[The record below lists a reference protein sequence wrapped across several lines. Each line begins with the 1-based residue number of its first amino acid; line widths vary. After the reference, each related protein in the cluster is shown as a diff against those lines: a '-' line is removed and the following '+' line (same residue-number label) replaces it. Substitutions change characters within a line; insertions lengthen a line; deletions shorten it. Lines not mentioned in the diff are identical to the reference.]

1 MQRRRR
7 RVHVAVE
14 VRGRRGPERRRDVVA
29 AAAAVAVV
37 VVAAGRSQ
45 DLVHE
50 GDVGDGQTQRLDSGQ
65 TLLVRKSRNLKRKA
79 KLFCRLQR
87 EIKDSTILVKQNVV
101 IKSVS
106 VVRVF

>member
-29 AAAAVAVV
+29 AAVAVV
-37 VVAAGRSQ
+37 VAAAGRSQ

-65 TLLVRKSRNLKRKA
+65 TLLVSESRNLKRKA
-79 KLFCRLQR
+79 KLFCQLQR

-101 IKSVS
+101 IKSDS